1 MPAVLKRKMKK
12 RIYHTF
18 LLIAVVVVALFS
30 CRQENLLEDS
40 GARLSFSTDTVAFDT
55 IFTTL
60 GSTTKNFRVYNP
72 HSQPIKVSSI
82 HLSGGNSSCFRLNI
96 DGSPQNKVENIE
108 IPAKDSLYIF
118 VEVTLDP
125 NDDNAPLLIS
135 DSVVFITNGNIQD
148 VKLVAWGQD
157 VHLYN
162 NAFIEEEVWT
172 ADKPYLI
179 YNVAFL
185 DTGKNLVIEPGTKI
199 HLHKNAIIY
208 VAGNLQINGEVDNP
222 VTFSGDRLEELY
234 KDVPDQ
240 WNSIHFFNGSS
251 GEINHAE
258 IINGRFGIIAGTAS
272 DGEFPDVE
280 IKNTVIHNMS
290 AYGIYAV
297 NANLRVY
304 NTQVS
309 NAQYALFNVDAGG
322 DYKFY
327 HCTFAH
333 YNASKNLPSIT
344 MFNKLAL
351 AVVDE
356 FNQVVDT
363 AYYQADLNAYFGNCI
378 IYGGRK
384 SEFFFENS
392 EENELNYLFDNSLLR
407 LEVDSF
413 ETDNPEYFRNNIFNE
428 DPKFINLKDD
438 FRLDTLSP
446 AKDAASLEIL
456 NQYPVLL
463 KTDLLGNSRIEDSKP
478 DLGAYERREGEET
491 EDP

>member
-1 MPAVLKRKMKK
+1 MKNKIAQIVAVGILS
-12 RIYHTF
+12 F
-18 LLIAVVVVALFS
+18 LALLS
-30 CRQENLLEDS
+30 CRQENLLEDT
-40 GARLSFSTDTVAFDT
+40 GAKLSFSTDTVAFDT

-60 GSTTKNFRVYNP
+60 GSTTKHFRVYNP
-72 HSQPIKVSSI
+72 HSQPINVSSI
-82 HLSGGNSSCFRLNI
+82 YLSGGENSTFRLNI
-96 DGSPQNKVENIE
+96 DGSPTNKAENIE
-108 IPAKDSLYIF
+108 IPAKDSLYVF

-135 DSVVFITNGNIQD
+135 DSIVFITNGNIQD

-162 NAFIEEEVWT
+162 NEFIEEEVWT
-172 ADKPYLI
+172 AEKPYLI
-179 YNVAFL
+179 FNVAFL
-185 DTGKNLVIEPGTKI
+185 DTGKNLTMKPGTKI

-208 VAGNLQINGEVDNP
+208 VAGNLTINGDIDNP

-234 KDVPDQ
+234 DDVPDQ

-251 GEINHAE
+251 GKINHAK

-272 DGEFPDVE
+272 EGEFPNLE

-297 NANLRVY
+297 NANLKVY
-304 NTQVS
+304 NSQIS

-322 DYKFY
+322 DYQFY

-344 MFNKLAL
+344 LFNKLAL
-351 AVVDE
+351 AVTDE
-356 FNQVVDT
+356 FNQIIDT
-363 AYYQADLNAYFGNCI
+363 AYFQADLNAYFGNCI

-384 SEFFFENS
+384 SEFFFESS
-392 EENELNYLFDNSLLR
+392 EENQLNYIFDNSLLR

-413 ETDNPEYFRNNIFNE
+413 ETGNPEYFRNNIYNE

-438 FRLDTLSP
+438 FQLDTLSP
-446 AKDAASLEIL
+446 AKDAANQDIIDQFPVILE
-456 NQYPVLL
+456 N
-463 KTDLLGNSRIEDSKP
+463 DLLGKSRTEDGMP
-478 DLGAYERREGEET
+478 DLGAYERKEGEEET
-491 EDP
+491 EEQ

>member
-1 MPAVLKRKMKK
+1 MKIN
-12 RIYHTF
+12 IYQIVAICALG
-18 LLIAVVVVALFS
+18 LLALFS
-30 CRQENLLEDS
+30 CRQENLLKDT
-40 GARLSFSTDTVAFDT
+40 GAKLSFSTDTVAFDT

-60 GSTTKNFRVYNP
+60 GSTTKHFRVYNP
-72 HSQPIKVSSI
+72 HPQPINVSSI
-82 HLSGGNSSCFRLNI
+82 FLSGGENSTFRLNM
-96 DGSPQNKVENIE
+96 DGSPTNKVDNIE

-162 NAFIEEEVWT
+162 NEFIEEEVWT
-172 ADKPYLI
+172 AEKPYLI
-179 YNVAFL
+179 FNIAFL
-185 DTGKNLVIEPGTKI
+185 DTGKSLTIEAGTKV
-199 HLHKNAIIY
+199 HLHKNSIIY
-208 VAGNLQINGEVDNP
+208 VAGNLKINGGIENP

-251 GEINHAE
+251 GEINHTE

-272 DGEFPDVE
+272 DGAFPNVE

-297 NANLRVY
+297 NANLNVY
-304 NTQVS
+304 NTQIS

-322 DYKFY
+322 NYNFY

-344 MFNKLAL
+344 LFNKLTL
-351 AVVDE
+351 AVTDE
-356 FNQVVDT
+356 FNQVIDT
-363 AYYQADLNAYFGNCI
+363 AYYQSDLNAYFGNCI

-413 ETDNPEYFRNNIFNE
+413 ETGNPEYFQNNIYNE

-438 FRLDTLSP
+438 FQLDTLSP
-446 AKDAASLEIL
+446 AKDAASTDVL
-456 NQYPVLL
+456 NQYPLIL
-463 KTDLLGNSRIEDSKP
+463 EKDLLGNSRTEDDKP
-478 DLGAYERREGEET
+478 DLGAYERKEGEEET
-491 EDP
+491 EE